1 MIKWVIFVWT
11 IVFCAWGYCFA
22 DRWKKAEREEQR
34 RRKERNEWIRKR
46 VQEQVKEEEKRRQ

>member
-46 VQEQVKEEEKRRQ
+46 VQEQVKEEEKR